1 MSMATLM
8 ISTGQA
14 QALAQH
20 LTPAQRKHL
29 PVSILPKPN
38 PIALPKKTAPAP
50 KPSPPEQTTSQ
61 HPSAPPKRIKDVV
74 KSARKHKTTVRRKQT
89 KKASSIPPPTTKA
102 RTPSPSGSGDESD
115 CPLVIDEYRETTSAG
130 TDGDGFQKARK
141 TARLPVTQQAR
152 GIASTSNKFLP
163 LSDEDEAVPAS
174 GPYGGEPWD
183 AAILAPGSPSGS
195 QGQARLP
202 VVGPLRVPA
211 GPGRLALIGPQRAG
225 SLQGGEPGAAGV
237 QRPGLPACAAALWAG
252 QRRFV
257 LQMGQLPAGLRCPM
271 DPNNSCLTAKE
282 DVVPTDRTL
291 SAAASATPP
300 AYSDTASTVG
310 ASCAPSGY
318 HPISAVELFV
328 IMNRAAKPTTPA
340 EKEAAEKAYK
350 LFVRHELS
358 AALAQLPP
366 TEASYLLSGLPR
378 SALEEVIV
386 PPGVLPGVATQDAA
400 APAEA
405 APSGVASP
413 DVATQEASAL
423 LIAPTDN
430 SSEEAASA
438 PVLAVQGLTDSDH
451 PNPTRHPTTPVLLE
465 IPEANLGTLLSA
477 EMPMDAQQAS
487 RKRPA
492 TSDSEEQ
499 TAATAPE
506 GRQTKKKAAA
516 ADAPTAPPTAEED
529 GFTVPNRRH
538 TAKPKRLEKVLA
550 PLPAT
555 SNRFAEATE
564 VVMEAEPAAP
574 TRKQTRPPPVIVTW
588 DDEFMD
594 LRRMIKEVVE
604 VLQEQHTSAYPAHTR
619 ASDGSEMGDCRLGE
633 GLKEGW
639 FDVVRTRGFC
649 SADSPDDSS
658 NYTLAGQFEG
668 RVGPG
673 AKSTME
679 VSFYPLFQG
688 VCFVLVVLYD
698 ILPELELEGV

>member
-1 MSMATLM
+1 MANEEEKQHITIAIWNADGIYHDRWEQSL
-8 ISTGQA
+8 QA
-14 QALAQH
+14 AE
-20 LTPAQRKHL
+20 RNSEKFWG
-29 PVSILPKPN
+29 I
-38 PIALPKKTAPAP
+38 I
-50 KPSPPEQTTSQ
+50 
-61 HPSAPPKRIKDVV
+61 
-74 KSARKHKTTVRRKQT
+74 
-89 KKASSIPPPTTKA
+89 KA
-102 RTPSPSGSGDESD
+102 RRQPHKANRPLHGQNGLVYTPEDKATAMSNTLE
-115 CPLVIDEYRETTSAG
+115 LQFRENVIED
-130 TDGDGFQKARK
+130 
-141 TARLPVTQQAR
+141 
-152 GIASTSNKFLP
+152 
-163 LSDEDEAVPAS
+163 DEDEA
-174 GPYGGEPWD
+174 D
-183 AAILAPGSPSGS
+183 ALE
-195 QGQARLP
+195 QRVERHLHRRL
-202 VVGPLRVPA
+202 RT
-211 GPGRLALIGPQRAG
+211 
-225 SLQGGEPGAAGV
+225 
-237 QRPGLPACAAALWAG
+237 
-252 QRRFV
+252 
-257 LQMGQLPAGLRCPM
+257 RCPM

-550 PLPAT
+550 PPPAT

-574 TRKQTRPPPVIVTW
+574 ARKQTRPPPVIVTW

-604 VLQEQHTSAYPAHTR
+604 
-619 ASDGSEMGDCRLGE
+619 
-633 GLKEGW
+633 
-639 FDVVRTRGFC
+639 
-649 SADSPDDSS
+649 
-658 NYTLAGQFEG
+658 
-668 RVGPG
+668 
-673 AKSTME
+673 
-679 VSFYPLFQG
+679 
-688 VCFVLVVLYD
+688 
-698 ILPELELEGV
+698 

>member
-1 MSMATLM
+1 MTNTSVNSTPRQQQGAGRRKSQIPTKLPHSFESPNRFDALGDSDEEGETTATPDVNPPPPPQQTPQRET
-8 ISTGQA
+8 SAAPTA
-14 QALAQH
+14 TSH
-20 LTPAQRKHL
+20 DDNSTPAVEGQQQ
-29 PVSILPKPN
+29 STDSGEDETN
-38 PIALPKKTAPAP
+38 PRNV
-50 KPSPPEQTTSQ
+50 PPIVVYQLEGYTKLNK
-61 HPSAPPKRIKDVV
+61 AIKD
-74 KSARKHKTTVRRKQT
+74 K
-89 KKASSIPPPTTKA
+89 I
-102 RTPSPSGSGDESD
+102 
-115 CPLVIDEYRETTSAG
+115 
-130 TDGDGFQKARK
+130 
-141 TARLPVTQQAR
+141 
-152 GIASTSNKFLP
+152 
-163 LSDEDEAVPAS
+163 S
-174 GPYGGEPWD
+174 GPLK
-183 AAILAPGSPSGS
+183 AIFRGDS
-195 QGQARLP
+195 
-202 VVGPLRVPA
+202 VK
-211 GPGRLALIGPQRAG
+211 
-225 SLQGGEPGAAGV
+225 
-237 QRPGLPACAAALWAG
+237 
-252 QRRFV
+252 
-257 LQMGQLPAGLRCPM
+257 CPM

-550 PLPAT
+550 PPPAT

-574 TRKQTRPPPVIVTW
+574 ARKQTRPPPVIVTW

-604 VLQEQHTSAYPAHTR
+604 VKWNGVVAVVVCIFLQQRFCLLIDVIDT
-619 ASDGSEMGDCRLGE
+619 LGVHS
-633 GLKEGW
+633 LIQ
-639 FDVVRTRGFC
+639 RTKVDF
-649 SADSPDDSS
+649 
-658 NYTLAGQFEG
+658 
-668 RVGPG
+668 
-673 AKSTME
+673 K
-679 VSFYPLFQG
+679 
-688 VCFVLVVLYD
+688 
-698 ILPELELEGV
+698 

>member
-1 MSMATLM
+1 
-8 ISTGQA
+8 
-14 QALAQH
+14 
-20 LTPAQRKHL
+20 
-29 PVSILPKPN
+29 
-38 PIALPKKTAPAP
+38 
-50 KPSPPEQTTSQ
+50 
-61 HPSAPPKRIKDVV
+61 
-74 KSARKHKTTVRRKQT
+74 
-89 KKASSIPPPTTKA
+89 
-102 RTPSPSGSGDESD
+102 
-115 CPLVIDEYRETTSAG
+115 
-130 TDGDGFQKARK
+130 
-141 TARLPVTQQAR
+141 
-152 GIASTSNKFLP
+152 
-163 LSDEDEAVPAS
+163 
-174 GPYGGEPWD
+174 
-183 AAILAPGSPSGS
+183 
-195 QGQARLP
+195 
-202 VVGPLRVPA
+202 
-211 GPGRLALIGPQRAG
+211 
-225 SLQGGEPGAAGV
+225 
-237 QRPGLPACAAALWAG
+237 
-252 QRRFV
+252 
-257 LQMGQLPAGLRCPM
+257 M

-300 AYSDTASTVG
+300 TYSGTASTVG

-451 PNPTRHPTTPVLLE
+451 PNPTRHPTAPVLLE

-550 PLPAT
+550 PPPAT

-574 TRKQTRPPPVIVTW
+574 ARKQTRPPPVIVTW

-604 VLQEQHTSAYPAHTR
+604 RDEQPKCCNCSEPHVASYRGCNAFKSRKRGKAAKKVQPGVSFASVAGRRAAEQQAPPRGERRLPARNLQPPTNTQPEPSAAGLLPPPPPTR
-619 ASDGSEMGDCRLGE
+619 AESGQAAPAAQTPVAKQCQPSTAPAPPAPAAASAISDDLQTLLQTLNRIMTQLPSL
-633 GLKEGW
+633 
-639 FDVVRTRGFC
+639 V
-649 SADSPDDSS
+649 SAAATALQAIAQPPSH
-658 NYTLAGQFEG
+658 G
-668 RVGPG
+668 
-673 AKSTME
+673 
-679 VSFYPLFQG
+679 
-688 VCFVLVVLYD
+688 
-698 ILPELELEGV
+698 